1 MKLKFLITVFALSCS
16 CQIYAQNKRFYC
28 EIKGTQKQLS
38 SRMKIIFDFG
48 QNSSYSIWTNLNP
61 MMKFV
66 DKKGEE
72 IDFNSM
78 VDAMNYMSERG
89 WKFQQAYSTHKI
101 KEGSTAIEHWILY
114 KDANT
119 KEEAR
124 EGILTKEEYEKLQR
138 TSNDQ

>member
-1 MKLKFLITVFALSCS
+1 MKTRNLLIVPIILCCS
-16 CQIYAQNKRFYC
+16 SQMNAQTRRFYC
-28 EIKGTQKQLS
+28 EIKGTEKELS

-48 QNSSYSIWTNLNP
+48 QSPSYDIFTNLNP

-66 DKKGEE
+66 DENGEV

-89 WKFQQAYSTHKI
+89 WKFQQAYSTYRG
-101 KEGSTAIEHWILY
+101 ERAAIEHWILY
-114 KDANT
+114 KDAKD

-124 EGILTKEEYEKLQR
+124 EGILTKEEYDRLK
-138 TSNDQ
+138 